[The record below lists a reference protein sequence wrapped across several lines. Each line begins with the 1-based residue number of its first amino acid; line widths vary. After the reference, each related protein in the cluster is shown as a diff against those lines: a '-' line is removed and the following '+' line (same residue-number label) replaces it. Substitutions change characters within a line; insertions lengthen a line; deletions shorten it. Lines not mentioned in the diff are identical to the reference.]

1 MELFYDQKS
10 PWAVAAAEN
19 RRLFAKEKKLF
30 DAMMI
35 GGWCGQVYDLRTSVT
50 ELMTKPPPKVKQVAE
65 SLGSVRTMKT
75 TQVMTE
81 KELHNFL
88 IATQMLT
95 SDEHQRELIN
105 IVISSQP
112 EMETGKTD
120 LYIDAT
126 KLSLQTVT
134 RLKEYMT
141 EALEK
146 QGLKYPDQ

>member
-1 MELFYDQKS
+1 
-10 PWAVAAAEN
+10 
-19 RRLFAKEKKLF
+19 
-30 DAMMI
+30 
-35 GGWCGQVYDLRTSVT
+35 
-50 ELMTKPPPKVKQVAE
+50 MTKPPPKVKQVAE